1 MIAYFFVLPIERSD
15 LSVIMQLPIRPC
27 RAIAV
32 SAVASF
38 LVASLS
44 VRAATINWTN
54 AASGGW
60 NTATNWNPNS
70 VPSTNDTA
78 VITNAGN
85 YSVTLDVSPTV
96 AGLNLGASSGS
107 TTQSFFMGGRTLTV
121 NGPIQ

>member
-1 MIAYFFVLPIERSD
+1 MLVLT
-15 LSVIMQLPIRPC
+15 LFTMLNLPSTPRVV
-27 RAIAV
+27 AAA
-32 SAVASF
+32 SMAFLFAASF
-38 LVASLS
+38 S
-44 VRAATINWTN
+44 VHAATINWTN

-78 VITNAGN
+78 IITNAGN

-107 TTQSFFMGGRTLTV
+107 TTQNFFMGG
-121 NGPIQ
+121 Q